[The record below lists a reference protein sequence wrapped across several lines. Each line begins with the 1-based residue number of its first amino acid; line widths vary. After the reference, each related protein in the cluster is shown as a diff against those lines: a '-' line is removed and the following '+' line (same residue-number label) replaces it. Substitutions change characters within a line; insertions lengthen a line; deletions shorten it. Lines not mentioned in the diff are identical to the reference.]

1 MCLFFT
7 SKILIMNNIDET
19 NSYSPLGVGGDN
31 IKKTNIDSPSGLGG
45 KGGLFLFKTAFK
57 SLIGNGLKTWL
68 NVSVLSVSFV
78 LIILLQGVLKGWS
91 EQAVEDTVR
100 WEIADGQYWQEG
112 YDPYDP
118 FSLDSSAVTIPA
130 RLQGDVN
137 SQNLEPVLISQASIY
152 PGGRMM
158 GVLLRG
164 IRPDQKLLK
173 IPTELL
179 TVNDNES
186 EIPVI
191 LGAYM
196 ARQTGLK
203 LNDVLTLRWRDKNGT
218 FEAADIRVAGIF
230 KTSVPSVDNG
240 SLWLPLDKLQ
250 SMTLRE
256 NAAHLLIKSPEIEAK
271 QVTGWSFKSVED
283 LTASTMLL
291 VKTKSMGTS
300 LLYVIFLLLAML
312 AIFDTQTLSIF
323 RRQREIGTLVAMGM
337 TPRQVMWHFTLEGT
351 FNALLSF
358 VVGAVWGTPLLWYMS
373 NKGISFNMDA
383 SEIGVAMG
391 DTMYASVTPG
401 LVFGTILFIIVI
413 TAVVSYLPARKIA
426 KMNPTEAIR
435 GKAI

>member
-1 MCLFFT
+1 M
-7 SKILIMNNIDET
+7 IMNNIDET
-19 NSYSPLGVGGDN
+19 NSYSPLGAGGN
-31 IKKTNIDSPSGLGG
+31 NIDKTQYNSSGLGR
-45 KGGLFLFKTAFK
+45 KGSLFLFKTAFK

-78 LIILLQGVLKGWS
+78 LIVLLQGLLKGWS

-118 FSLDSSAVTIPA
+118 FSLDSSAVAIPA
-130 RLQGDVN
+130 ELQEDL
-137 SQNLEPVLISQASIY
+137 NLHNIEPVLVSQASIY

-173 IPTELL
+173 IPAELL
-179 TVNDNES
+179 KTNDGET
-186 EIPVI
+186 EIPVV

-196 ARQTGLK
+196 ARQAGLK
-203 LNDVLTLRWRDKNGT
+203 LNDITTLRWRDKNGT
-218 FEAADIRVAGIF
+218 FEAADIRVVGIF

-271 QVTGWSFKSVED
+271 QVAGWNFKSVED

-291 VKTKSMGTS
+291 VETKSMGTS

-351 FNALLSF
+351 FNSLLSF
-358 VVGAVWGTPLLWYMS
+358 VVGAIWGTPLLWYMV
-373 NKGISFNMDA
+373 NKGITFNIDA
-383 SEIGVAMG
+383 SEIGMPMG
-391 DTMYASVTPG
+391 DAMYATVTPG
-401 LVFGTILFIIVI
+401 LIFGTMLFIIVI